1 MKKRNMF
8 IRIFAI
14 VLCLIMVL
22 GVIVVGISTLA
33 NGEEVVSVVSAVADT
48 GSNDKPMVIIAA
60 IAVVA
65 VAAAAACVISS
76 GKNKKTVAD
85 KIEKE

>member
-14 VLCLIMVL
+14 ILCLIMVL

-33 NGEEVVSVVSAVADT
+33 NGEEIVSVVSAVDT

-60 IAVVA
+60 VAVVA
-65 VAAAAACVISS
+65 VAAVAACVISS
-76 GKNKKTVAD
+76 GKKKKTVSG
-85 KIEKE
+85 ENKEEN